1 MWFNSFNVQL
11 YLNNCGRQYCTHRC
25 GGFCC
30 SSDDGFNWR
39 NRLWLRNS
47 LWHFWKRNYWRIK
60 LEIWTAR
67 KKKMKKDTMKIQGMS
82 FHFWPHMWNS
92 SPNLT
97 GVDVN
102 DRIFCKEVVG
112 DAGIATMT
120 IIVNQNLK
128 KIHENEDVYME
139 KKGEIFGV
147 FWIRNREFEEDIG
160 EKFWRKK
167 REKWGIQTVFHF
179 F

>member
-1 MWFNSFNVQL
+1 MVKEYFMRFL
-11 YLNNCGRQYCTHRC
+11 
-25 GGFCC
+25 
-30 SSDDGFNWR
+30 
-39 NRLWLRNS
+39 
-47 LWHFWKRNYWRIK
+47 KEK
-60 LEIWTAR
+60 LLKNQIWDLKDK

-102 DRIFCKEVVG
+102 DRIFCNEVVG
-112 DAGIATMT
+112 DANIATMT

-128 KIHENEDVYME
+128 KKIHENEDAYME

-147 FWIRNREFEEDIG
+147 FWIRNR
-160 EKFWRKK
+160 
-167 REKWGIQTVFHF
+167 
-179 F
+179 